1 MCHITARFL
10 FEIILLPCDREMPA
24 YPNRDALIDKRK
36 YFLLSRR
43 AIFRRRHKGLQEK
56 KIKENHRVQSK
67 IVGVS
72 FSIEFRF

>member
-24 YPNRDALIDKRK
+24 YPNRDALIDARK

-56 KIKENHRVQSK
+56 EIKENHRVQSK
-67 IVGVS
+67 IPGVS
-72 FSIEFRF
+72 FSIEFRS